1 MMLLIQ
7 IHKFK
12 ALSVKKFYVAP
23 SFLICRHLTVIEDQ
37 VFVACIS
44 PLEENFQIC
53 SFDFVL
59 DSLSQC
65 NNYDMDWDLH
75 PLINW
80 HHLDFTF
87 ESILSKTG
95 RPLFVVCLIYEEE
108 EKGQEININ
117 RFFLFSDQTN
127 MVIKLPVPKVALR
140 KLKVIVY
147 NEPRQHIQLLAGLKN
162 GKMMDLV
169 AFHLKDF
176 VLDIESVKTGLVREA
191 VNDFHANKKRIVT
204 FKLRSM
210 TNLLIITFMEID
222 EIKTYDVEIENQ
234 IQLLSTEMSD
244 DFVTVRTRNTKLV
257 QQTYI
262 YDIKKSRLFLWDR
275 EWKFKEATS
284 FMMKFENRNFF
295 FEFDYEKWQSGF
307 KYHVTRIFPFDLVQI
322 FFDEEVFGSNAKP
335 EQWVTIDE
343 NKNKIINGEM
353 SFTSNGVD
361 KTTMLIKFVEDTF
374 VLNKFYTHSVQG
386 TIMLSDSLYMMVFGN
401 NLPIDPLNDGIL
413 YFNEILYNKKIFQ
426 DALHGDSIL
435 SVFLFRYGNLL
446 TQKGKYV
453 SFNYDLELS
462 PKAQRVELM
471 DNHAPNY
478 RNDFDMS
485 KLDLRRLQQQIIY
498 SSYLV
503 YIVDQTR
510 LFYIGFEFF
519 TENSEN
525 QFFES
530 LELPTNRICALMVNM
545 VYCRFNPET
554 AHLRSEEEGLGQLF
568 YQLRP
573 IDSYLMLEE
582 IYTFVPNM
590 DTMLGPLTFYYSS
603 FSEGYFTVVQKG
615 VRYFELLESGPEGV
629 ESMTDLRFI
638 NEINRHSIDFYQLMS
653 GVALYV
659 IYHEGLNVY
668 ITKKRR
674 VFDYPDGNYLVNYK
688 EYINTYVCTDA
699 GFFVILY
706 RTVENYVRG
715 LFYQFSSNPYNR
727 LIREI
732 LITKRGCS
740 SLLNSIEFFLRDKN
754 LYIIWVCK
762 DNAQIKLWK
771 YYNVYEMNLSL
782 NEHREKYRIDIP
794 GVLQQEVH
802 FEKKH
807 YYRTFG
813 LKVSQVV
820 LPEEESAVQH
830 YDLEANN
837 NIITYG
843 DLVQLRMETYHPYI
857 TLVKRVR
864 YVSVLDL
871 EHNEIISPLFDLS
884 VIRTSDN
891 DYRLVTDEYILK
903 GDNIQNNIF
912 FNKCLKTKVVLADT
926 DADADLKDLAV
937 CQNISNAQYM
947 ITDFKNIKLQIE
959 IDRRIIQL
967 PLLVKIR
974 DYLYLFCKTHGV
986 EALVMYK
993 FRYTGETE
1001 GVLPKIFYLYI
1012 NLDDFSSSLHKL
1024 DYFYARYMAETD
1036 QVVILLKEMNS
1047 TVLSIKSLG
1056 VEDNFLDFERTQWVR
1071 FKYQQVERFTIIF
1084 CKSQKN
1090 HIECMAY
1097 TSPNIFIISIYFDFE
1112 WKMKI
1117 LHVMPTG
1124 FNLSP
1129 MTRRFGSF
1137 INDNYLGVVVRNGN
1151 LAKMERGEFA
1161 DKDAQ
1166 MDFEGENKWPVI
1178 NIYKLVPGVQE
1189 AEIYYSLYWKDMVDS
1204 TIGTKAFVNDMIIM
1218 RDENGTMKLI
1228 ISLKN
1233 DRLENLG
1240 QIDNVK
1246 ILTYDISTYQLKY
1259 DTRSMRFKDS
1269 VKLVGFDIMGNYESY
1284 ELHINILR
1292 NKRVFVYILINVSM
1306 GLIFMI
1312 LCLILCYFYRKNQ
1325 RMYRRNREAIA
1336 DLRDQLERRETEYY
1350 TEKGGED
1357 LEKEGSSEG
1366 KIYTDGSMVFE
1377 ENDGEEG
1384 NEKSGNGGGIDG
1396 GNDFG
1401 SEADEFPGTGEEV
1414 MSNMDLADSGVQD
1427 RDIS

>member
-1 MMLLIQ
+1 
-7 IHKFK
+7 
-12 ALSVKKFYVAP
+12 
-23 SFLICRHLTVIEDQ
+23 
-37 VFVACIS
+37 
-44 PLEENFQIC
+44 
-53 SFDFVL
+53 
-59 DSLSQC
+59 
-65 NNYDMDWDLH
+65 
-75 PLINW
+75 
-80 HHLDFTF
+80 
-87 ESILSKTG
+87 
-95 RPLFVVCLIYEEE
+95 
-108 EKGQEININ
+108 
-117 RFFLFSDQTN
+117 
-127 MVIKLPVPKVALR
+127 
-140 KLKVIVY
+140 
-147 NEPRQHIQLLAGLKN
+147 
-162 GKMMDLV
+162 
-169 AFHLKDF
+169 
-176 VLDIESVKTGLVREA
+176 
-191 VNDFHANKKRIVT
+191 
-204 FKLRSM
+204 
-210 TNLLIITFMEID
+210 MEID

-234 IQLLSTEMSD
+234 IELLSTEMSD

-295 FEFDYEKWQSGF
+295 FEFDYEKWQTGF
-307 KYHVTRIFPFDLVQI
+307 KYYVTRIFPFDLVQI
-322 FFDEEVFGSNAKP
+322 FFNEELFETDKRQ
-335 EQWVTIDE
+335 EQWVTIDD
-343 NKNKIINGEM
+343 NKNKIINGEVT
-353 SFTSNGVD
+353 FTSNGVD
-361 KTTMLIKFVEDTF
+361 KTTMQIKFVEDTF
-374 VLNKFYTHSVQG
+374 VLNKFYTHSIQG
-386 TIMLSDSLYMMVFGN
+386 TIMLKDSLYMMIYGN
-401 NLPIDPLNDGIL
+401 NLPIDPLNDGIK
-413 YFNEILYNKKIFQ
+413 YFNEILYNKKMFQ
-426 DALHGDSIL
+426 DALQGDSIL
-435 SVFLFRYGNLL
+435 SVFMFRRGNILM
-446 TQKGKYV
+446 QKGTYV
-453 SFNYDLELS
+453 VFNYDLDLS
-462 PKAQRVELM
+462 PKAQRVELV
-471 DNHAPNY
+471 DQNASIY
-478 RNDFDMS
+478 RKDFDMS
-485 KLDLRRLQQQIIY
+485 KMDLRRVQQGIIY

-510 LFYIGFEFF
+510 LFYIGFEFDMPDAD
-519 TENSEN
+519 E
-525 QFFES
+525 QFFQS
-530 LELPTNRICALMVNM
+530 LELPTNRICSLMVNL

-554 AHLRSEEEGLGQLF
+554 AHLRSEDEGLGQLF

-573 IDSYLMLEE
+573 IDACLMLEE

-603 FSEGYFTVVQKG
+603 FTEGYFTVVQKG

-629 ESMTDLRFI
+629 ESMIDLRFI
-638 NEINRHSIDFYQLMS
+638 NEINRHSLDFYQLMS

-659 IYHEGLNVY
+659 IYHEGLSVY

-674 VFDYPDGNYLVNYK
+674 VFDYPDEKYLMNYK
-688 EYINTYVCTDA
+688 EYINTYVCLDA

-732 LITKRGCS
+732 LVTKKSCS
-740 SLLNSIEFFLRDKN
+740 NLMNAVDFFLRDKN
-754 LYIIWVCK
+754 LYIMWVCK

-782 NEHREKYRIDIP
+782 NEHREKYRVDIP

-802 FEKKH
+802 FEKKR

-813 LKVSQVV
+813 LKVRPVT

-830 YDLEANN
+830 YDLEANG

-843 DLVQLRMETYHPYI
+843 DLVQLRMETSHQYV

-864 YVSVLDL
+864 FESVLDL
-871 EHNEIISPLFDLS
+871 QHKSVISPLYDLS

-891 DYRLVTDEYILK
+891 DYRLVTDEFILR

-926 DADADLKDLAV
+926 EADAHLKDLAV
-937 CQNISNAQYM
+937 CQNISNAQYV
-947 ITDFKNIKLQIE
+947 ITDFKNVKLQID
-959 IDRRIIQL
+959 IDRRVIQL
-967 PLLVKIR
+967 PLLVKVR
-974 DYLYLFCKTHGV
+974 NYLYLFCKTNGV

-993 FRYTGETE
+993 FRYIEETE
-1001 GVLPKIFYLYI
+1001 GDLPKIFYLYI

-1036 QVVILLKEMNS
+1036 RIVILLKEMNS
-1047 TVLSIKSLG
+1047 TVLSMKSLG

-1071 FKYQQVERFTIIF
+1071 FKYLHVERFTIIF

-1097 TSPNIFIISIYFDFE
+1097 TTTNVFVISIYFDFE

-1124 FNLSP
+1124 FNLSC
-1129 MTRRFGSF
+1129 MVRRFGSF
-1137 INDNYLGVVVRNGN
+1137 MNDNYLGLVVRNRN

-1166 MDFEGENKWPVI
+1166 MDYEAENQWPVI

-1189 AEIYYSLYWKDMVDS
+1189 AEIYYSLYWKDLADP
-1204 TIGTKAFVNDMIIM
+1204 TIGTKAFINDMIIM

-1233 DRLENLG
+1233 DRLDNLDE
-1240 QIDNVK
+1240 IDNIK
-1246 ILTYDISTYQLKY
+1246 ILTFEISTYQLKY
-1259 DTRSMRFKDS
+1259 DTRSMRFRDS
-1269 VKLVGFDIMGNYESY
+1269 VKLVGFDVMGNYESY
-1284 ELHINILR
+1284 DLQINILR

-1306 GLIFMI
+1306 GLIFLI
-1312 LCLILCYFYRKNQ
+1312 LCLILCYFHRKNQ
-1325 RMYRRNREAIA
+1325 RMYRRNRETIA
-1336 DLRDQLERRETEYY
+1336 DLRDQIERRETEYY
-1350 TEKGGED
+1350 TEQMGGDSEKDVSEKREMYSGDNKGVG
-1357 LEKEGSSEG
+1357 
-1366 KIYTDGSMVFE
+1366 
-1377 ENDGEEG
+1377 ENDVDSENSENRPTEG
-1384 NEKSGNGGGIDG
+1384 GMDG

-1401 SEADEFPGTGEEV
+1401 SDAEEFPGAGEEV
-1414 MSNMDLADSGVQD
+1414 MSHLDLADSGVQD